1 MLTIIEEPN
10 AFYHLSNI
18 QIRFLHHSG
27 MQENFKELHKDLDT
41 LKSSGFSVSEI
52 KKDISAMEE
61 EKEQILRRIDRLKKK
76 AEGIPGTT
84 NLMSI
89 TQSLRRE
96 TEKEEKISK
105 QKQEQKTVGFYSIFN
120 LPQYKSIFL
129 SKLFLLRK
137 DLVYKDMRLKFC
149 QNLIES

>member
-1 MLTIIEEPN
+1 M
-10 AFYHLSNI
+10 H
-18 QIRFLHHSG
+18 
-27 MQENFKELHKDLDT
+27 KELDT

-76 AEGIPGTT
+76 AEGIPGTN

-96 TEKEEKISK
+96 TEKETKIST
-105 QKQEQKTVGFYSIFN
+105 QKQEQKTVRDEIARDDVNTPRAISTYR
-120 LPQYKSIFL
+120 L
-129 SKLFLLRK
+129 SL
-137 DLVYKDMRLKFC
+137 
-149 QNLIES
+149 

>member
-1 MLTIIEEPN
+1 
-10 AFYHLSNI
+10 
-18 QIRFLHHSG
+18 
-27 MQENFKELHKDLDT
+27 MQENFKELHKELDT

-76 AEGIPGTT
+76 AEGIPGTN

-96 TEKEEKISK
+96 TEKETKIST
-105 QKQEQKTVGFYSIFN
+105 QKQEQKTVRDEIVCARRCEHTPRDKRSSFLFIKKRI
-120 LPQYKSIFL
+120 YKE
-129 SKLFLLRK
+129 RQC
-137 DLVYKDMRLKFC
+137 LVYGLVPSRR
-149 QNLIES
+149 

>member
-1 MLTIIEEPN
+1 
-10 AFYHLSNI
+10 
-18 QIRFLHHSG
+18 
-27 MQENFKELHKDLDT
+27 MQENFKDLHKDLDT

-120 LPQYKSIFL
+120 LPEYKSIFL

-137 DLVYKDMRLKFC
+137 D
-149 QNLIES
+149 